1 MQELAIR
8 TLNNLMISTALE
20 EDGKVPLAL
29 RKRIIPP
36 IEQCKPT
43 PLHQVAKGLPIEC
56 YDSEWYNRRP
66 LNLRKSVEAKLAV
79 VFPLNAAE
87 FFSGEGDDK
96 RSSRKLTEWYGSQ
109 RFSAYK
115 ILSEADEH
123 SSEED
128 EEGESDGSEDGDF
141 ASESTASRSFHG
153 SDDEDFT
160 DKLVDIDVDELAG
173 LQAESAEAMEIK
185 RQQLQVVLN
194 MAEPPQTVTHEVF
207 T

>member
-20 EDGKVPLAL
+20 EDGKVPVAL
-29 RKRIIPP
+29 RKHVVPP
-36 IEQCKPT
+36 IEQRKPT
-43 PLHQVAKGLPIEC
+43 ALHQVAKGLPIEC
-56 YDSEWYNRRP
+56 YDSEWYNRQP

-79 VFPLNAAE
+79 VFPPNAAE

-115 ILSEADEH
+115 IPSEADEH
-123 SSEED
+123 SSDSED
-128 EEGESDGSEDGDF
+128 EEGESDGTEDGDF

-153 SDDEDFT
+153 SGDEDFT
-160 DKLVDIDVDELAG
+160 DELVDIDVDELAG

-185 RQQLQVVLN
+185 RQQLVLS